1 MRSPTQNP
9 PELTADVRVPR
20 KYGKRERTA
29 PNKIINFL
37 LFESYP
43 FESKEQTKSIGE
55 VVRHKGDRN
64 LKARN
69 RAQKRAQR
77 TRTRTSLRIG
87 EIRS

>member
-1 MRSPTQNP
+1 MSIHLRERVRMRSPTQNP

-29 PNKIINFL
+29 PKKIINFL

-69 RAQKRAQR
+69 RAQKRA
-77 TRTRTSLRIG
+77 LC
-87 EIRS
+87 